1 MAKEKILFNKATEV
15 LVGVWTDENTAPTSA
30 DTTSL
35 EYIIADSLSIT
46 QADADE
52 TTIDNELS
60 DNPILRAYTAGAYE
74 VDLNNASID
83 AEFLT
88 KVMGWLELGS
98 GDGYVAPES
107 FQTRY
112 IAIQVKFP
120 ASGTGKADKYIYLPK
135 VAIAPKLVFE
145 SLKTNVAYG
154 TLSGTAMSANIGS
167 LKIGSGASAKQATGA
182 IAQIKAP
189 ILSLAA

>member
-1 MAKEKILFNKATEV
+1 MAKEKIIFNKATEV
-15 LVGVWTDENTAPTSA
+15 LVGVWADENTAPTSS
-30 DTTSL
+30 DVTSL

-46 QADADE
+46 QADAEE

-60 DNPILRAYTAGAYE
+60 DNPILRSYTAGAYE

-83 AEFLT
+83 TEFLT
-88 KVMGWLELGS
+88 KVMGWLELGT

-112 IAIQVKFP
+112 ISIQVKFP
-120 ASGTGKADKYIYLPK
+120 GQGTGAADKYIYLPK

-154 TLSGTAMSANIGS
+154 TLSGTAMSANIGT

-189 ILSLAA
+189 ILTKAA